1 MLSSGGKMANETDEA
16 PPCLSSYEA
25 DVWSTHFADEDERGS
40 FPSLG
45 LPSMVVQA
53 VSCTKLL
60 G

>member
-1 MLSSGGKMANETDEA
+1 MVNETDEA
-16 PPCLSSYEA
+16 TPCLVSCEA

-53 VSCTKLL
+53 VSCAKLI

>member
-1 MLSSGGKMANETDEA
+1 MVNETDEA
-16 PPCLSSYEA
+16 PPWLVSCEA

-53 VSCTKLL
+53 VSCAKLI